1 LADYFAMRAFS
12 LDQIDRL
19 ILEILQGDCRISN
32 QKLAD
37 AVGLTPSPCLR
48 RLRALERSGAI
59 VGYTAIIAPQA
70 LGLTLAAFAQVSLA
84 KGDPEIDR
92 KFLAALQT
100 IEAVSGWYACAG
112 DYDYLLKIVVSNH
125 DSYLNALIQLRR
137 AAGVET
143 VKAGIVVDPQPGIFA
158 FYRLSY
164 APFHPAELSALVA
177 NTKSDMSS
185 LDTFDR
191 KIIASL
197 QRDARIS
204 ILDLS
209 REIALSPPATL
220 QRLRKL
226 ERNKVVLGYTA
237 VVQPAAIGMNLVAL
251 IAVTLKRGGDGQS
264 FEQAVTARPEVAACF
279 AVAGDVDYEI
289 RVTLPNIES
298 YTSLLKNFLRRIP
311 EVDQIHSSLCISPP
325 PHLFSH
331 YKKIKDPLLAHDTS
345 HFER

>member
-1 LADYFAMRAFS
+1 MQPFS
-12 LDQIDRL
+12 LDQVDRL
-19 ILEILQGDCRISN
+19 ILETLQGDCRISN

-48 RLRALERSGAI
+48 RLRALESSGAI

-70 LGLTLAAFAQVSLA
+70 LGLGLAAFAQVSLS
-84 KGDPEIDR
+84 KGDPDIDR

-100 IEAVSGWYACAG
+100 IAAVSGWYACAG

-125 DSYLNALIQLRR
+125 DSYLSALIQLRR

-158 FYRLSY
+158 FYRFSY
-164 APFHPAELSALVA
+164 TPFHPAELSLAAVDA
-177 NTKSDMSS
+177 ETEMGF

-191 KIIASL
+191 KIIAAL
-197 QRDARIS
+197 QRDARTS
-204 ILDLS
+204 ILGLS
-209 REIALSPPATL
+209 KEIALSPPAAL

-226 ERNKVVLGYTA
+226 ERTKVVLGYTA
-237 VVQPAAIGMNLVAL
+237 IVQPASIGMNLVAL
-251 IAVTLKRGGDGQS
+251 IAVTLKRGCDGQS

-289 RVTLPNIES
+289 RVTVPNIES
-298 YTSLLKNFLRRIP
+298 YTNFLKNFLRRIS
-311 EVDQIHSSLCISPP
+311 EVDQVHSSLCISPP

-331 YKKIKDPLLAHDTS
+331 YKKIKDPLFAHDRSRLT
-345 HFER
+345 R